1 MDEFEKFE
9 LTQEDILHLENIEIN
24 LLNHSFEVDTDA
36 DVQPT
41 KRRCRRI
48 ILSESENSDDE
59 ISRVIADTVGCYRQC
74 SAPSD
79 IWSEVKGNQRK
90 IIPFTELP
98 GLPTNLCVNMRNASP
113 TDFFQLMVPDSLFN
127 EIADRTNQF
136 AINKIVDSGEA
147 ARFARLRKWIPTDL
161 IELKNFFGLILF
173 MGETFHENTQEMNG
187 VRTRVCSWTTEQ
199 LQSAFDDIDKKDKG
213 INEIF

>member
-36 DVQPT
+36 DVQPS
-41 KRRCRRI
+41 RRI

-59 ISRVIADTVGCYRQC
+59 ISRVIADTVG
-74 SAPSD
+74 
-79 IWSEVKGNQRK
+79 
-90 IIPFTELP
+90 
-98 GLPTNLCVNMRNASP
+98 
-113 TDFFQLMVPDSLFN
+113 
-127 EIADRTNQF
+127 
-136 AINKIVDSGEA
+136 
-147 ARFARLRKWIPTDL
+147 
-161 IELKNFFGLILF
+161 
-173 MGETFHENTQEMNG
+173 ETFQENTQEMNG